1 MTLQQFEQFEKVRKQ
16 VEKQKKKQWEKR
28 ATKIL
33 NQWIETFIDESDTQ
47 PTNQ

>member
-1 MTLQQFEQFEKVRKQ
+1 MTLEEFDQFEKIRKQ
-16 VEKQKKKQWEKR
+16 VEAKKKKQWEKR

-33 NQWIETFIDESDTQ
+33 NQWIETLIDESDTQ